1 MPRKNRD
8 SLGRTPRPPVNS
20 TLWVTPWPAADDSS
34 VVEDDGS
41 NIYTQL
47 VTIFAVLCVAA
58 AGVALGAWATQGF
71 RL

>member
-1 MPRKNRD
+1 MTRGA
-8 SLGRTPRPPVNS
+8 L
-20 TLWVTPWPAADDSS
+20 AADESS
-34 VVEDDGS
+34 VVEEDGS

>member
-1 MPRKNRD
+1 MLRELPK
-8 SLGRTPRPPVNS
+8 SQFKTPRYSIQRSVS
-20 TLWVTPWPAADDSS
+20 DAWLGADDSS

-47 VTIFAVLCVAA
+47 VTIFGILCVAA